1 MRIGILYDR
10 EDEYP
15 DVVGTGAH
23 DVFAEFEPE
32 STIQLMEAAIRLC
45 GHDAVRLGGPL
56 SILKQKPDVDLVW
69 NISEGYGT
77 RNREAWGPALLEM
90 YQIPILGSDAL
101 TLSVSLDKRLTKIVA
116 KSIGIPVPG
125 TRYSVLGEERDAFS
139 RVDAIDPDV
148 PRPASHV
155 PRLFVKP
162 RYEGTAKGLS
172 SASIVETDEE
182 MNAAVARIRKDYGQD
197 AVIEPFLAG
206 PEFTVAVLG
215 QPLKAY
221 SVLERG
227 LDAATKL
234 GSHVVKD
241 GGEVLVS
248 GSLTPELEEKLTRW
262 SLDLCEELGVKHF
275 ARLDFKCDEAGNPF
289 FLEIN
294 PLPTFAVDQT
304 FAILA
309 ELEGIPY
316 EKWLGERLREILPG

>member
-10 EDEYP
+10 EEEYS
-15 DVVGTGAH
+15 DVDGAA
-23 DVFAEFEPE
+23 DRFAEFEPE
-32 STIQLMEAAIRLC
+32 STIDVMEAAIRHA
-45 GHDAVRLGGPL
+45 GHEPVRLGGPL
-56 SILKQKPDVDLVW
+56 SILKTRPDVDLVW

-90 YQIPILGSDAL
+90 YGIPFLGSDAL
-101 TLSVSLDKRLTKIVA
+101 TLSVSLDKRLTKIIA
-116 KSIGIPVPG
+116 TSLGIPVPG
-125 TRYSVLGEERDAFS
+125 EES
-139 RVDAIDPDV
+139 
-148 PRPASHV
+148 SGL
-155 PRLFVKP
+155 RLAKP

-172 SASIVETDEE
+172 AASIVETEDEL
-182 MNAAVARIRKDYGQD
+182 NAAVARIHELYKQD
-197 AVIEPFLAG
+197 AIVEPFLAG
-206 PEFTVAVLG
+206 PEFTVAVMG

-221 SVLERG
+221 PVLERG

-248 GSLTPELEEKLTRW
+248 ESLTPELEATLHDW
-262 SLDLCEELGVKHF
+262 SLRLCDELGVRHF
-275 ARLDFKCDEAGNPF
+275 ARLDFKCDEAGHPF

-309 ELEGIPY
+309 ELEGV
-316 EKWLGERLREILPG
+316 EFGEWLGERLREMIVPIFHP